1 MSQPCDT
8 CAFRKDAEAYTEPYN
23 RLRALVC
30 AVSGIPFYCHHGF
43 DWRTTD
49 LVQVNR
55 RFVPVGGELT
65 GRVQACAGWKR
76 EVARLKASGQISPK
90 PDVRKVQR
98 IFGEYALHLIKAAID
113 APEDS
118 AEKAA
123 HWKELRGVME
133 ILFQHP
139 GQAEEAA

>member
-1 MSQPCDT
+1 MNPCDT
-8 CAFRKDAEAYTEPYN
+8 CAFRNGAEANSEPYN

-43 DWRTTD
+43 DWQTTD
-49 LVQVNR
+49 ISLINR

-65 GRVQACAGWKR
+65 CRMHACAGWKR
-76 EVARLKASGQISPK
+76 EVARFKANGQIPSDPA
-90 PDVRKVQR
+90 VRSVQR
-98 IFGEYALHLIKAAID
+98 QFGEYALCLIKAAID

-118 AEKAA
+118 AEKEA

-133 ILFQHP
+133 MLFQRP